1 MTGSSVSVEWKVSL
15 VCLGFDCTQVSG
27 FQFLIEV
34 LMHLNI
40 NVLSVVEILLNQGF
54 AQVVSDVC
62 SQNEKLIS

>member
-1 MTGSSVSVEWKVSL
+1 MTGSSVSAEWKVSL

-40 NVLSVVEILLNQGF
+40 NVLSVVEILLN
-54 AQVVSDVC
+54 
-62 SQNEKLIS
+62 